1 MLGIIIIPVKVEE
14 SWWASQRKWHWS
26 KPLKDGEEVDKW
38 YCGEPACR
46 PENSTSKGMWKLVL
60 IPWVAQIGWAQ
71 RLWKRIGEDEI
82 RKCRANL
89 SLVFDLWTVDSHGRY
104 WEAVINSVTIILLIF
119 CISS

>member
-46 PENSTSKGMWKLVL
+46 LEKQHKQRHVEVGTHTLGGSDWLGPEVVEENRRG
-60 IPWVAQIGWAQ
+60 
-71 RLWKRIGEDEI
+71 
-82 RKCRANL
+82 
-89 SLVFDLWTVDSHGRY
+89 
-104 WEAVINSVTIILLIF
+104 
-119 CISS
+119 